1 MSSEGCTVAHTMPYC
16 SFPDE
21 ILFYALFFFVVV
33 VVVAFV
39 FSNPLSLFSVAC
51 WNID

>member
-1 MSSEGCTVAHTMPYC
+1 MPYC

-33 VVVAFV
+33 VVVALFV
-39 FSNPLSLFSVAC
+39 CVFCFGRVQGQRADMRGMR
-51 WNID
+51 I